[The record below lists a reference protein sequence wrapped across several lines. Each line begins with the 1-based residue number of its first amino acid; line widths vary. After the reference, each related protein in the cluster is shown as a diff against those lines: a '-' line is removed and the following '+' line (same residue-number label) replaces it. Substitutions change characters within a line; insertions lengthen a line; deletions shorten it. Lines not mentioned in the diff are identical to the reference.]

1 MLRKLVS
8 IYEVGVASLQIQRT
22 FKNKTI
28 NRFII
33 HIDELIKHELWLK
46 DATEEDSNSIE
57 HSEDDKMDQE

>member
-8 IYEVGVASLQIQRT
+8 IYEVGVAPLQIQRT

-46 DATEEDSNSIE
+46 DAAGGR
-57 HSEDDKMDQE
+57 